1 MQKGF
6 TLIELMI
13 VVAIIGILAAIAVPA
28 YQKYQVRTKWASNIS
43 DIEGVKNAIRIC
55 MITTANQGALCDTLS
70 DLQDAGF
77 AGSVLPTPKYA
88 TGVVVLDGVVGKVN
102 IHFEGTSEVMNLIYD
117 ADGAVDASGN
127 MVFTKTNLDTLGEFY
142 RNDKR

>member
-43 DIEGVKNAIRIC
+43 DIEGIKNAIRIC

>member
-1 MQKGF
+1 MEW
-6 TLIELMI
+6 IELMI

-77 AGSVLPTPKYA
+77 AGSVLPTPKYG

-127 MVFTKTNLDTLGEFY
+127 IVFTKTNLDTLGEFY

>member
-13 VVAIIGILAAIAVPA
+13 VVVIIGILAAIAVPA

>member
-1 MQKGF
+1 
-6 TLIELMI
+6 MI

>member
-1 MQKGF
+1 MEC
-6 TLIELMI
+6 IELMI

>member
-1 MQKGF
+1 MDC
-6 TLIELMI
+6 IELMI
-13 VVAIIGILAAIAVPA
+13 VVAIIGNLAAIAVPA

>member
-1 MQKGF
+1 MKGF
-6 TLIELMI
+6 TLIELLI